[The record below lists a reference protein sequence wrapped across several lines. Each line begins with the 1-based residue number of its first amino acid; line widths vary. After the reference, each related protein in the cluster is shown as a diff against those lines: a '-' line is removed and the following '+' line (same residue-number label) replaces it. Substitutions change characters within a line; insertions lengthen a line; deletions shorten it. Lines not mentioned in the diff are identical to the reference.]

1 MQARQTSIDLKRN
14 LFSET
19 NVPSKEFRLTR
30 PSALKEN
37 FRKSLKNTL
46 ENRRHTVKHN
56 KDTFESKSN
65 KHRQP

>member
-37 FRKSLKNTL
+37 FRKIVFLVIK
-46 ENRRHTVKHN
+46 
-56 KDTFESKSN
+56 
-65 KHRQP
+65 